1 MMLTLIDTRTGEA
14 VRVTLKPEFFE
25 KALNS
30 LFVQKEERVYY
41 LRMSPLK

>member
-30 LFVQKEERVYY
+30 PFVQKRGCITSGY
-41 LRMSPLK
+41 LP